1 MTKYLSK
8 ISLFCSLLFLF
19 AFSIPSWAET
29 APASSADQTWH
40 YVNAQGELKIKLYFF
55 WSKTCPHCAEAHP
68 FIDSLPQKYPWI
80 ELESHMVS
88 APGVQDIWQTIAA
101 KTTTE
106 ARSVPYMAS
115 CEKAVVGYSSE
126 AVTGEFL
133 VNRLKNCYL
142 SLGGQLSEA
151 DLPTKGVVSTS
162 AIQKPMRRYLA
173 PAAQILAKAPA
184 MPPAWVTLQKHHQC
198 NLKCSPLSYL

>member
-68 FIDSLPQKYPWI
+68 LLIHYRKNILDRTRIPY
-80 ELESHMVS
+80 
-88 APGVQDIWQTIAA
+88 GVRSRRAGYLA
-101 KTTTE
+101 NYRRKTTTE

-133 VNRLKNCYL
+133 VNRLKIAIYPLAVNSAKRTCPPKAL
-142 SLGGQLSEA
+142 SVRA
-151 DLPTKGVVSTS
+151 RV
-162 AIQKPMRRYLA
+162 QKPMRRYLA

-184 MPPAWVTLQKHHQC
+184 MPPAW
-198 NLKCSPLSYL
+198 